1 MALFAVRSVIKF
13 DDLYEERVVL
23 FTASDSED
31 ASQKAVTESL
41 EYVDALGSGLDCGL
55 QQIYQLDGTEISDGT
70 EVFSL
75 MRTSELGADAYL
87 SRHFDTGTERQ
98 GHL

>member
-1 MALFAVRSVIKF
+1 MALFAARSVINF
-13 DDLYEERVVL
+13 DDLCEERMVL
-23 FTASDSED
+23 FTASASDD
-31 ASQKAVTESL
+31 ASQKAVTETL
-41 EYVDALGSGLDCGL
+41 EYVDALSSGLDYGL

-75 MRTSELGADAYL
+75 MRMGELGADDYL